1 MEQKRILVYGMVGTN
16 RGGIENY
23 LLKMNSKMTDNTIFD
38 YVVEEASCLHTDVI
52 NKRGGEVVYISSRR
66 NKPLKNIIDNYR
78 LLKRSKQ
85 KYCSVY
91 FNLSSLSWII
101 PIAIARLF
109 KYKVF
114 VHSHNADFIP
124 ANSSRLHKLTNYIS
138 KRILSSFNIG
148 RLTCSKLA
156 GDFMFMPSDK
166 VEMVYNA
173 VDVNLFKYDE
183 EVRNRKRSEL
193 SIPQDTFVIGFVGRL
208 AHQKNP
214 HYLVKIM
221 KALPNLDKVL
231 LLIVG
236 DGPLRPEIEKEI
248 DDQLREHITFLGN
261 RTDVNELYQVMDVFI
276 LPSFHEGLPYVVV
289 EAQTTGLE
297 CLVSEYVTREVNYT
311 NNVKFLP
318 IDSDINI
325 WSEEI
330 EKTRNNP
337 LNRVEMF
344 KVMEASPFNIYRE
357 ARRLESLL
365 TEN

>member
-52 NKRGGEVVYISSRR
+52 KKRGGEVVYISSRR
-66 NKPLKNIIDNYR
+66 KKPLKNIIDNYR
-78 LLKRSKQ
+78 LLKRSKE

-124 ANSSRLHKLTNYIS
+124 ANSSLLHKITNYLS
-138 KRILSSFNIG
+138 KRFLSSFNIG

-166 VEMVYNA
+166 VEMIYNA
-173 VDVNLFKYDE
+173 VDVKLFEFNE
-183 EVRNRKRSEL
+183 EVRLKKRKEL
-193 SIPQDTFVIGFVGRL
+193 SIQPDAYILGFVGRL

-221 KALPNLDKVL
+221 KALPSLDNIV

-236 DGPLRPEIEKEI
+236 DGPLRQEIEDEL
-248 DDQLREHITFLGN
+248 DNSLVNHIKFLGN
-261 RTDVNELYQVMDVFI
+261 RTDVNELYQAMDVFI
-276 LPSFHEGLPYVVV
+276 LPSHHEGLPYVVV
-289 EAQTTGLE
+289 EAQTSGLI
-297 CLVSEYVTREVNYT
+297 CLVSEFVTREVNYT
-311 NNVKFLP
+311 GNVFFLP
-318 IDSDINI
+318 INDNANEWVEAITKAHDIQY
-325 WSEEI
+325 SR
-330 EKTRNNP
+330 KDM
-337 LNRVEMF
+337 V
-344 KVMEASPFNIYRE
+344 KVMESSPFNINRE
-357 ARRLESLL
+357 ARRLEELL
-365 TEN
+365 TSM